1 MCRIPAGWNRS
12 PRATTGATAPLQE
25 RPSHNGDAEAGTIR
39 VDQRCTSPVRW
50 TSPSWRQAARGR
62 AAEDSGDD
70 MRLATLSIVSH
81 AESTGYGD
89 WKNPAICVER
99 GSATLNCSNVANR
112 VEAAIDHL
120 QHMRPDLTLQALQS
134 LAEELRRW
142 GGKENLEE
150 VGGG

>member
-25 RPSHNGDAEAGTIR
+25 RSDEKGVEAPG
-39 VDQRCTSPVRW
+39 V
-50 TSPSWRQAARGR
+50 
-62 AAEDSGDD
+62 EDSGDD

-112 VEAAIDHL
+112 LEAAIDHL

-134 LAEELRRW
+134 RAEELRRW
-142 GGKENLEE
+142 SGKENLEE